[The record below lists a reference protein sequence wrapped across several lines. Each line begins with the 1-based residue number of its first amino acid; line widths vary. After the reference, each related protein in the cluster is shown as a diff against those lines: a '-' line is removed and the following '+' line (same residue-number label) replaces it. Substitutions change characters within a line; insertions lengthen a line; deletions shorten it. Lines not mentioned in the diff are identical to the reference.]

1 MSLYFEAIVMNKTK
15 DTHDLNTLAGWK
27 QLADENGTNY
37 SKERRQTLH
46 TQTF

>member
-27 QLADENGTNY
+27 QLADENGTIKNIPVY
-37 SKERRQTLH
+37 DI
-46 TQTF
+46 